1 MSDSRATAEAELAK
15 ALAKRVEVR
24 NSSTRVLLGY
34 IPGSETGNT
43 LFCLLEQGSV
53 KWDNGYD
60 PAPFFNLQDRHGVLL
75 PYLVPIENLPPTVF
89 LAPVRYET
97 GSKFECI
104 RKALS
109 NQLDLFDL
117 SPKLLGHP
125 RDGELVTER
134 CDPEILRMLVQL
146 SADNLRKVPRH
157 MIDEKLVFAAV
168 TSFGYVLVNAP
179 RVFKTI
185 RYIVLAAIKQDSRAY
200 NVCYLKNDPEVRAAY
215 EASRATEDPPQPSPA
230 MIELRKIVGRYD
242 ARAAAR
248 DAGK

>member
-1 MSDSRATAEAELAK
+1 
-15 ALAKRVEVR
+15 
-24 NSSTRVLLGY
+24 
-34 IPGSETGNT
+34 
-43 LFCLLEQGSV
+43 
-53 KWDNGYD
+53 
-60 PAPFFNLQDRHGVLL
+60 
-75 PYLVPIENLPPTVF
+75 
-89 LAPVRYET
+89 
-97 GSKFECI
+97 
-104 RKALS
+104 
-109 NQLDLFDL
+109 
-117 SPKLLGHP
+117 
-125 RDGELVTER
+125 
-134 CDPEILRMLVQL
+134 
-146 SADNLRKVPRH
+146 